1 MPKRTIRCG
10 SGHVV
15 RVCDMIRAGEPV
27 EIVYKTIA
35 GVNCRQTTIG
45 KTYRI
50 LKTTQNHSKAQLF
63 MADYGKHWENT
74 GLPWSTCLFL
84 DKLVEFREY
93 VFKNEI
99 KNKAQEDTTN
109 NSLV

>member
-15 RVCDMIRAGEPV
+15 RFCDMIREGKPV
-27 EIVYKTIA
+27 EIVYRTIA
-35 GVNCRQTTIG
+35 GVNCKQTTVA
-45 KTYRI
+45 KTYRL
-50 LKTTQNHSKAQLF
+50 LKTTANHNKAQLF
-63 MADYGKHWENT
+63 MADYGKKWENT

-99 KNKAQEDTTN
+99 KNKSQEDAKN
-109 NSLV
+109 VS